1 MTLLITAARWRR
13 VVVVIGVLRMNEVN
27 PRRARLVLRWVGISS
42 RNVTNQLGQL
52 SLSSPGVAKSS
63 TSLAGIKAGMSR
75 PPGGR

>member
-1 MTLLITAARWRR
+1 MTLLITAARWRH

-27 PRRARLVLRWVGISS
+27 PRRAWLVLRWVGISS

-52 SLSSPGVAKSS
+52 SLSFPGVAKSS